1 MNSESSPIPIEE
13 LQAGHALADLDSQEL
28 AAWCDLAQSTGIEP
42 HEQLEWIAAQL
53 EIEAAWQAPETI
65 PSALVATLTQQAR
78 EFAQPLGN
86 APIEKTK
93 STASSRAWWG
103 WAVAACLAILLVAQ
117 SLTKAK
123 SPASRVPIE
132 LSRTLFL
139 QKTSDVVRLP
149 FAGTTGDYASTAGEV
164 QWSDQKQQ
172 GYLVL
177 ENLPANDPSQQQYQL
192 WIVDPQRDEIPVDGG
207 VFDVVSP
214 TAETVVIEIR
224 AKLQIQ
230 RPQAFVITVEQ
241 PGGVVRSK
249 QKIVAGIAKARP

>member
-28 AAWCDLAQSTGIEP
+28 AAWGDLAQSTGIEP

-139 QKTSDVVRLP
+139 QKTPDVVRLP